1 MFYEI
6 PGRRLRSIAWLGFGA
21 VIVSGRSRPNPLV
34 CLQSTSVLSTGTTL
48 IWAPVA
54 TDDEVI
60 MALITSPTKKVL
72 FASLRIILCISLM
85 ITALIVAT
93 PLYPI
98 MPSSGLDS
106 SWMYAI
112 NEAVADSF
120 AFGREVIFTFG
131 PYGAI
136 YTRMFHP
143 GTDALVM
150 GAGLFFGLCF
160 GAVSILL
167 ARSSLWWGLCM
178 LFVVAS
184 QNYVRDDVV
193 FASYGLLLVMAVS
206 NETWVMRLARRNFSQ
221 FKSAL
226 FVALLLALGLLPL
239 IKGSLIINVA
249 ASSIA
254 VFLLFLMTESIFLAV
269 TSIMAPII
277 ALMVFWTLS
286 GQSIGDLPS
295 YFSNMLQIIS
305 GYTEAMENPGDFR
318 EAVVYVAASAGL
330 LYVLLKTSAKPAF
343 KLLLLISFVTFLFSA
358 FKGGFVR
365 HDSDHVLFAAAAIIL
380 APVVINMSV
389 FKPRKAFSIVWLP
402 VVAWFLIIDGVYGH
416 SISGHS
422 IPNVLFINLLETY
435 TRGLEGFRER
445 VLTVDLNQAFS
456 DHVTAIAQQA
466 NFPKLDGTTDIY
478 DWGQAY
484 LLASGNSW
492 RPRPVL
498 QSYSAYTPHL
508 AQLDQEH
515 LAGGK
520 APDNILFRL
529 ETIDDRFPSM
539 NDGPSWPVL
548 LAKYTLSDERND
560 YLLLKRL
567 GEAAEP
573 QLQEVLSRR
582 LELGRAV
589 DVPDN
594 NLLFLYAQVEVRPSL
609 LGRIAS
615 ILYKTNRLRMSVT
628 LASGQTRDFRIVSGM
643 ASAGFLLS
651 PLVENTEEFAYLFD
665 DPSALRE
672 KEVRSIRIDGDS
684 RLWDRD
690 IQVRLSAIRLAGEKR
705 QESSLLK

>member
-1 MFYEI
+1 MSNLGYPYGDGEVLVVSHQISDSTDCEISRLPHVEI
-6 PGRRLRSIAWLGFGA
+6 PIPHLMFKIS
-21 VIVSGRSRPNPLV
+21 
-34 CLQSTSVLSTGTTL
+34 
-48 IWAPVA
+48 
-54 TDDEVI
+54 
-60 MALITSPTKKVL
+60 TKKVL
-72 FASLRIILCISLM
+72 FAVLQVILSISLM
-85 ITALIVAT
+85 ITALIVIA

-98 MPSSGLDS
+98 MPSSDLDAS
-106 SWMYAI
+106 SMYAI
-112 NEAVADSF
+112 NEAVADGF
-120 AFGREVIFTFG
+120 AFGREVIFPYG

-160 GAVSILL
+160 GVVFILL
-167 ARSSLWWGLCM
+167 ARWSLWWGLCM
-178 LFVVAS
+178 LYVVGS
-184 QNYVRDDVV
+184 QQYVRNDVV
-193 FASYGLLLVMAVS
+193 FASYGLLLVVAVS
-206 NETWVMRLARRNFSQ
+206 NEAWAMRAARRNFSH

-226 FVALLLALGLLPL
+226 FVMLLFVLGLLPL
-239 IKGSLIINVA
+239 IKGSLIINA
-249 ASSIA
+249 AGSSIA
-254 VFLLFLMTESIFLAV
+254 AFILFLATESIFLAV
-269 TSIMAPII
+269 TSIIAPII
-277 ALMVFWTLS
+277 ALVVFWTLS
-286 GQSIGDLPS
+286 GQSIGDLPH
-295 YFSNMLQIIS
+295 YFSNMLQIIL
-305 GYTEAMENPGDFR
+305 GYTEAMGNRGGFR

-343 KLLLLISFVTFLFSA
+343 KLPLLISFVTFLFSA

-365 HDSDHVLFAAAAIIL
+365 HDSDHVLFAGAAIIL
-380 APVVINMSV
+380 ATVVINLSV
-389 FKPRKAFSIVWLP
+389 FKPRKAFSILWLP

-416 SISGHS
+416 SISGYS
-422 IPNVLFINLLETY
+422 IPNVFFLNLLNTY
-435 TRGLEGFRER
+435 VVGLEGFRER
-445 VLTVDLNQAFS
+445 ILKTVNLNQVFS

-498 QSYSAYTPHL
+498 QSYEAFTPHL

-515 LAGGK
+515 LASGE
-520 APDNILFRL
+520 AADNILFRL
-529 ETIDDRFPSM
+529 EVLDDRFPSM
-539 NDGPSWPVL
+539 DDGPSWPVL
-548 LAKYTLSDERND
+548 LAKYALFGERND
-560 YLLLKRL
+560 YLLLKRVE
-567 GEAAEP
+567 GAAEP

-582 LELGRAV
+582 LELGRTV
-589 DVPDN
+589 DLPDN
-594 NLLFLYAQVEVRPSL
+594 NLLLYAQIEVRPSL

-643 ASAGFLLS
+643 VSAGFLLS
-651 PLVENTEEFAYLFD
+651 PLVENTQELVYLFD

-672 KEVRSIRIDGDS
+672 KKVHSIRIDGDS

-705 QESSLLK
+705 KESSLLK